1 MKGPKFPVCASVQE
15 TSTLRGWTIRA
26 VDAIGAASLHIRKGA
41 RMARF
46 ADAGIP
52 EPGSRSPLQMTV
64 VSPVGCPR
72 RPA

>member
-26 VDAIGAASLHIRKGA
+26 VDAIGAASLHIQKGA

-52 EPGSRSPLQMTV
+52 DSTAG
-64 VSPVGCPR
+64 G
-72 RPA
+72 